1 VVDDDVETSTFTGV
15 AEVPA
20 LEVPLDP
27 TTRPMPFTVREAP
40 EIVVTLPEADA
51 SEKLPPPNPPPA
63 PPPPNPPPPP
73 PPPPPNPP
81 PPPPPPR
88 LPPKAPAA
96 VAAGHGVA
104 SPEMVMVRATI
115 GPAAEALA
123 GGVPVTETQLPAV
136 TSWASAVTV

>member
-63 PPPPNPPPPP
+63 PPPP
-73 PPPPPNPP
+73 
-81 PPPPPPR
+81 R

>member
-1 VVDDDVETSTFTGV
+1 MVDDDVETSTFTGV

-63 PPPPNPPPPP
+63 PPPP
-73 PPPPPNPP
+73 
-81 PPPPPPR
+81 R